1 MVLTFR
7 TNLAKD
13 FSYLTSSYGRA
24 CVQMNEIRF
33 IHTNKKKW
41 EEFERLLDYGYS
53 ADPDNVS
60 DLFIS
65 LTDDLAYARTY
76 FPDSVTTS
84 NLNSLT
90 RKAHQIIYQS
100 QPVRRNTIISFWRY
114 DFPLLVYSAR
124 KEILVSFLI
133 FFISMLTGFISNR
146 YDPDFVRIIL
156 GDKYV
161 NMTLAN
167 IDKGDPMAVY
177 KSMNQVNMFLGISV
191 NNIYVSFLA
200 FISGTLTAIGT
211 GFALFKNGIMLGA
224 FQGFLI
230 QEGLLLQSVSSI
242 WIHGTLEIFSVIVAG
257 GAGIVMGNSLVFPG
271 TYTRLH
277 SFRTGAVKGT
287 KMVLGLIPFFIT
299 AAFLEGF
306 VTRLTNLPLIF
317 KFSIIGISVI
327 FITVYFFIYPRNLKL
342 NDLNHGKGPH

>member
-1 MVLTFR
+1 
-7 TNLAKD
+7 
-13 FSYLTSSYGRA
+13 
-24 CVQMNEIRF
+24 MNEIRF
-33 IHTNKKKW
+33 IHNNRKKW
-41 EEFERLLDYGYS
+41 EEFEHLLGSGYS
-53 ADPDNVS
+53 ANPDKIS
-60 DLFIS
+60 DLFIR

-76 FPDSVTTS
+76 LPGSGTETY
-84 NLNSLT
+84 LNNLT

-100 QPVRRNTIISFWRY
+100 QPVKGNSIVRFWQY

-133 FFISMLTGFISNR
+133 VLISTLTGLISNR
-146 YDPDFVRIIL
+146 YDPDFVRVIL

-200 FISGTLTAIGT
+200 FVSGILSAIGT
-211 GFALFKNGIMLGA
+211 GYVLFGNGVMLGT
-224 FQGFLI
+224 FQGFLA
-230 QEGLLLQSVSSI
+230 QHGLLLESVSSI

-257 GAGIVMGNSLVFPG
+257 GAGILIGNSLVFPG
-271 TYTRLH
+271 TYSRLR
-277 SFRTGAVKGT
+277 SFRTAAIKGV
-287 KMVLGLIPFFIT
+287 KMVTGLIPFFLT

-306 VTRLTNLPLIF
+306 VTRLTHLHIAI
-317 KFSIIGISVI
+317 KFSIIGLSVI
-327 FITVYFFIYPRNLKL
+327 FILVYFFVYPRYLTL
-342 NDLNHGKGPH
+342 NDSNNGTVPD